1 MWLERYVIIV
11 TSLSHDFDPANWSGI
26 YQPTWVEAAITV
38 GSFGMFFT
46 LFLLF
51 IKNFP
56 SVSITEMKETMG
68 QAAEVGPGGASQ
80 EPV

>member
-26 YQPTWVEAAITV
+26 YQPTWVEAAITI
-38 GSFGMFFT
+38 GSFGMFFM

-56 SVSITEMKETMG
+56 SISITEMKETMN
-68 QAAEVGPGGASQ
+68 QAAQVDSGGASQ